1 MPIKLNYEEP
11 WRENFRLQPLPR
23 LPRRTGET
31 RSRRSS
37 GTTDLLRLYLQDIGR
52 VDLLTSEEEVTLA
65 RLVQRREALLKQQR
79 ELSDTNPAIGELHR
93 LEDLQRREAN
103 HHSHWPTKQE
113 WARSAGLT
121 LQELQSQIDAGYEA
135 WADKAA
141 IDAKELKVSLRNGR
155 RAKDHMIQANLR
167 LVVAVAK
174 KYQQRGMEI
183 LDLVQEGTLGLERAV
198 EKFDPT
204 RGFRFSTYAYWWI
217 RQGMTRAIATQSRT
231 SRLPVHITEKL
242 NRIKRVQQDIA
253 SNEGRIAS
261 IADLARELNIS
272 EETVRQTL
280 ERVPRSV
287 SLDSRVG
294 KDQDTQL
301 GDLIEDGKATPEE
314 TLTHDELHNDLEGL
328 LDELTSREA
337 AVLRRRFG
345 LEDDTPQTLAQI
357 GEDLQLSRERVR
369 QIETR
374 ALLKL
379 RQPQKR
385 SKIWD
390 YIQSLD
396 S

>member
-1 MPIKLNYEEP
+1 M
-11 WRENFRLQPLPR
+11 
-23 LPRRTGET
+23 PRRTGET

-65 RLVQRREALLKQQR
+65 RLVQRRETLLKQQR

-93 LEDLQRREAN
+93 LEELQRREAN

-113 WARSAGLT
+113 WARAAGLS
-121 LQELQSQIDAGYEA
+121 LQELQSRIDAGYVA
-135 WADKAA
+135 WAEQAA
-141 IDAKELKVSLRNGR
+141 IEAKELKLSLRNGR

-231 SRLPVHITEKL
+231 IRLPVHVTEKL
-242 NRIKRVQQDIA
+242 NRIKRVQQEIA

-261 IADLARELNIS
+261 IADLARELGIS
-272 EETVRQTL
+272 EDTVRQTL

-328 LDELTSREA
+328 LDELTTREA

-357 GEDLQLSRERVR
+357 GEELKLSRERVR

-385 SKIWD
+385 SKIRD
-390 YIQSLD
+390 YIQGLD

>member
-1 MPIKLNYEEP
+1 MPP
-11 WRENFRLQPLPR
+11 

-31 RSRRSS
+31 RSRRTS

-113 WARSAGLT
+113 WARAAGLT
-121 LQELQSQIDAGYEA
+121 LQELQSRIDAGYEA

-231 SRLPVHITEKL
+231 IRLPVHITEKL

>member
-1 MPIKLNYEEP
+1 M
-11 WRENFRLQPLPR
+11 
-23 LPRRTGET
+23 
-31 RSRRSS
+31 
-37 GTTDLLRLYLQDIGR
+37 RLYLQDIGR

-65 RLVQRREALLKQQR
+65 RLVQRRETLLKQQR
-79 ELSDTNPAIGELHR
+79 ELSDTNQAIGELHR
-93 LEDLQRREAN
+93 LEELQRREAN

-113 WARSAGLT
+113 WARAAALT
-121 LQELQSQIDAGYEA
+121 LQELQNRIDAGYEA
-135 WADKAA
+135 WAEKAA
-141 IDAKELKVSLRNGR
+141 IDAKELKLSLRNGR

-231 SRLPVHITEKL
+231 IRLPVHVTEKL
-242 NRIKRVQQDIA
+242 NRIKRVQQEIA

-261 IADLARELNIS
+261 IADLARELGIS
-272 EETVRQTL
+272 EDTVRQTL

-328 LDELTSREA
+328 LDELTPREA
-337 AVLRRRFG
+337 SVLRRRFG

-357 GEDLQLSRERVR
+357 GEELKLSRERVR

>member
-1 MPIKLNYEEP
+1 M
-11 WRENFRLQPLPR
+11 
-23 LPRRTGET
+23 
-31 RSRRSS
+31 
-37 GTTDLLRLYLQDIGR
+37 RLYLQDIGR

-65 RLVQRREALLKQQR
+65 RLVQRRETLLKQQR
-79 ELSDTNPAIGELHR
+79 ELSDTNQAIGELHR
-93 LEDLQRREAN
+93 LEELQRREAN

-113 WARSAGLT
+113 WARAAALT
-121 LQELQSQIDAGYEA
+121 LQELQNRIDAGYEA
-135 WADKAA
+135 WAEKAA
-141 IDAKELKVSLRNGR
+141 IDAKELKLSLRNGR

-231 SRLPVHITEKL
+231 IRLPVHVTEKL
-242 NRIKRVQQDIA
+242 NRIKRVQQEIA

-261 IADLARELNIS
+261 IADLARELGIS
-272 EETVRQTL
+272 EDTVRQTL

-328 LDELTSREA
+328 LDELTTREA

-357 GEDLQLSRERVR
+357 GEELKLSRERVR